1 MFKFFKNITSMLM
14 TYAVGDSPNKEVYHI
29 IYFVLQF
36 FFLSE
41 SQHSLVNHQKLSV
54 EDRRLRM

>member
-1 MFKFFKNITSMLM
+1 MLM

-36 FFLSE
+36 FFF
-41 SQHSLVNHQKLSV
+41 
-54 EDRRLRM
+54 LRVSIH